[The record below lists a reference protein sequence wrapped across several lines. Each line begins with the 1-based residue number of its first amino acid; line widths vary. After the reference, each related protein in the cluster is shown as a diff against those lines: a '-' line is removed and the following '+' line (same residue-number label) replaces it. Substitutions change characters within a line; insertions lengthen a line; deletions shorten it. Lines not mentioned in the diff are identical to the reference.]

1 MNLAL
6 LIEDSQSAPLAELA
20 ALLGARTV
28 HTRDESF
35 EAILYSPQAQGLQP
49 PGFPTHEE
57 FIRANLSQSPIWL
70 IPEAHLGSDVVY
82 RLIPLDE
89 EYPNRLRAVW
99 PLRLSPAVKELKQ
112 LLESPEFG
120 HTLHL
125 QMERVLAVGTRLSI
139 SDIEA
144 AWLQDADLLRSLCG
158 GEYRQ
163 VTAIHSGLSD
173 QGVSTASV
181 SLAGQG
187 VPDAMWALRTGPTAR
202 CELTVTTVAG
212 AAVLA
217 WGESGSPM
225 LTVNCKEVSLISRIR
240 KSSAVSG
247 GEAQKREGEAPAEPH
262 PQVEGPPAHAARQE
276 PRPPEGRGEPNNA
289 SLPEGVTAWTDA
301 VRAFDL
307 LDAARRSL
315 KRRRTVELQFES
327 TSERSQFKTHMTTIG
342 CGLLLFTMF
351 GLIGML
357 FAGRMFDPRDAQQKQ
372 SEVAGFV
379 LRETDFEGATLNSFG
394 RETFDEIIESY
405 ARRNA
410 TILIEGDSEA
420 DPVAQSRRGTVV
432 KALEEARLPAA
443 ETRTLVRPLHGKW
456 FKQLMVA
463 AWVLLFLPLGIFLG
477 FQLLLTVTPE
487 DRTPGRRSP

>member
-1 MNLAL
+1 MNLVL
-6 LIEDSQSAPLAELA
+6 LIEDSQPSPLAEVA

-28 HTRDESF
+28 HARDEAFDAVLVS
-35 EAILYSPQAQGLQP
+35 AQAQGLHAL
-49 PGFPTHEE
+49 GIPTLEE
-57 FIRANLSQSPIWL
+57 FVRANLGQSPIWL
-70 IPEAHLGSDVVY
+70 VPEAHLGSDVVY

-89 EYPNRLRAVW
+89 EYPDRLRAVW

-120 HTLHL
+120 QTLHL
-125 QMERVLAVGTRLSI
+125 QMERVLAAGARLSV
-139 SDIEA
+139 SDIET

-163 VTAIHSGLSD
+163 VTAIHSGVSD

-181 SLAGQG
+181 SLAGEG

-217 WGESGSPM
+217 WGESGPPT
-225 LTVNCKEVSLISRIR
+225 LTVNCKEVSLSRRIR
-240 KSSAVSG
+240 QSSAEHGEPPASSG
-247 GEAQKREGEAPAEPH
+247 TLTPSPSPLPSLGAGRGGQEAPL
-262 PQVEGPPAHAARQE
+262 
-276 PRPPEGRGEPNNA
+276 
-289 SLPEGVTAWTDA
+289 LPEGVTPWADA

-351 GLIGML
+351 GLIGLL
-357 FAGRMFDPRDAQQKQ
+357 FAGRMLDPRDAQQKQ

-379 LRETDFEGATLNSFG
+379 LRESDFEGAELNSFG
-394 RETFDEIIESY
+394 RETVSEIIDSY
-405 ARRNA
+405 ERRNA
-410 TILIEGDSEA
+410 TILVEGLEA
-420 DPVAQSRRGTVV
+420 DEKAQLRRGTVV
-432 KALEEARLPAA
+432 KTLMDAQLPAA
-443 ETRTLVRPLHGKW
+443 ETRTLLRPLQGQW
-456 FKQLMVA
+456 FKRMMIA

>member
-1 MNLAL
+1 MNLVL
-6 LIEDSQSAPLAELA
+6 LIEDSQTSQLSEVA

-28 HTRDESF
+28 HSRSEPFDAVLCVPT
-35 EAILYSPQAQGLQP
+35 APGLQTQ
-49 PGFPTHEE
+49 GAPTPEE
-57 FIRANLSQSPIWL
+57 FVRSSISQSPVWL
-70 IPEAHLGSDVVY
+70 IPQANLGSDVVY
-82 RLIPLDE
+82 GLIPLDE

-99 PLRLSPAVKELKQ
+99 ELRLSPAVKELKQ

-120 HTLHL
+120 QTLHL
-125 QMERVLAVGTRLSI
+125 QMERVLAAGSRLSI
-139 SDIEA
+139 HDIEM
-144 AWLQDADLLRSLCG
+144 AWLHDADLLRHLCG

-163 VTAIHSGLSD
+163 VTAIHSGISD

-181 SLAGQG
+181 SLAGEG
-187 VPDAMWALRTGPTAR
+187 VPDAMWALRTGPNAR

-217 WGESGSPM
+217 WGESGPPS
-225 LTVNCKEVSLISRIR
+225 LTVNCKEVSLSSRIR
-240 KSSAVSG
+240 KNSDVLAHPSASSS
-247 GEAQKREGEAPAEPH
+247 
-262 PQVEGPPAHAARQE
+262 
-276 PRPPEGRGEPNNA
+276 PEGRGEPETT
-289 SLPEGVTAWTDA
+289 LPDGVTPWADA

-351 GLIGML
+351 GLIGLL
-357 FAGRMFDPRDAQQKQ
+357 FAGRMLDPRDAQQRQ

-379 LRETDFEGATLNSFG
+379 LRESDFEGDELNSFG
-394 RETFDEIIESY
+394 RETVSEIIDSY
-405 ARRNA
+405 ERRNA
-410 TILIEGDSEA
+410 TILVEGLEA
-420 DPVAQSRRGTVV
+420 DENAQQRRGTVV
-432 KALEEARLPAA
+432 KTLMDAQLPAA
-443 ETRTLVRPLHGKW
+443 ETRTLLRPLQGQW
-456 FKQLMVA
+456 FKRMMIA